1 MIPKMMIPPDR
12 HLDRTEPVPRTIPH
26 PTSADRDALT
36 YLIRW
41 VKAQTL
47 GRPVKSW
54 AKGVEDYLT
63 HIAEIKSEFRDVLEA
78 STTNKNGG
86 APMKPVPAAPTPS
99 LFGTPAP
106 APVPASTP
114 AAASVPPP
122 LFGSFAAP
130 RLRRRRRRRRCRSRR
145 LRITRSL

>member
-1 MIPKMMIPPDR
+1 M
-12 HLDRTEPVPRTIPH
+12 
-26 PTSADRDALT
+26 
-36 YLIRW
+36 
-41 VKAQTL
+41 
-47 GRPVKSW
+47 KSW

-86 APMKPVPAAPTPS
+86 APMKPVAAAPTPS

-130 RLRRRRRRRRCRSRR
+130 RLRRRRRLRCRSRR